1 MAKGRKSG
9 GRTKGTP
16 NKATQKRIE
25 AAVAALDGKITPL
38 EVMLQNMEFA
48 HNKGQEVLEKIML
61 SNLTEADGSPVDVL
75 KALMNFRGMAQE
87 CAKDAAPYVHPKL
100 AAIEHSSDPDNP
112 LFPTRIEVT
121 IVHPKTGSAGK
132 AGAASKASAV

>member
-48 HNKGQEVLEKIML
+48 HNKGQEVLEKIT
-61 SNLTEADGSPVDVL
+61 NGLTEADGSPVDVL
-75 KALMNFRGMAQE
+75 KELLRFRGMAQE

-121 IVHPKTGSAGK
+121 IVHPKIGSAGK
-132 AGAASKASAV
+132 AGAASKASTV